1 MRFLASV
8 VALASIL
15 ATPSIAMAQQRTL
28 DAKTAM
34 QIIDGCAAHSRA
46 KNQSHAIAVY
56 DDGGHPV
63 AILRMDGNS
72 PGVTA
77 FAMQK
82 AEAVA
87 HWRFSTANMA
97 NSIKQTPG
105 FANAPKVVTVAGG
118 IPVFAPDGRFIG
130 AVGVSGEAEQ
140 DDAACA
146 EAGVKAAG
154 LSSSRR

>member
-1 MRFLASV
+1 MATLGAFALPSV
-8 VALASIL
+8 SQG
-15 ATPSIAMAQQRTL
+15 QQRVM
-28 DAKTAM
+28 DAKTAS

-105 FANAPKVVTVAGG
+105 FANAPMVVTVAGG
-118 IPVFAPDGRFIG
+118 IPVFAGDGRFIG

-154 LSSSRR
+154 LSSCRR